1 MDSRSP
7 VRTVP
12 MQAAQ
17 TLLQSSTLSQKKRV
31 FRASFSARD
40 RNYCTMPDFAHHN
53 AFRVSPQLPDGTVL
67 FFADRGVATRRL
79 PRVWRGVRP
88 GVGRG
93 AGAVSK
99 GRFFTIG
106 FSSKLS
112 SYPIYTT
119 IRESILA
126 LSKHLK
132 QRAWAEKMLTRA
144 TGGVVLRKDGHTRH
158 GSERAR
164 DRDTEYEGFL

>member
-1 MDSRSP
+1 M
-7 VRTVP
+7 
-12 MQAAQ
+12 
-17 TLLQSSTLSQKKRV
+17 
-31 FRASFSARD
+31 
-40 RNYCTMPDFAHHN
+40 
-53 AFRVSPQLPDGTVL
+53 
-67 FFADRGVATRRL
+67 
-79 PRVWRGVRP
+79 
-88 GVGRG
+88 GRG

-99 GRFFTIG
+99 GRFFTIHG

-144 TGGVVLRKDGHTRH
+144 TGGVVLPKDGHSGTGANGRETETP
-158 GSERAR
+158 SMR
-164 DRDTEYEGFL
+164 DFYNFRRFTSHSDEAHWLPNTVMTKLWEVSDETPTDRFPHFQCL